1 MFKKT
6 NGAGIMHIYE
16 RLILENRAW
25 AEEKALED
33 PDFFHRTSGDQRP
46 DVLWIGCSD
55 SRVPAELIVNAQ
67 PGEIFVHRNIANQ
80 MVTTDFNSLSVLQFA
95 VEVLQ
100 VKHIIVCGH
109 HGCGGVRAAL
119 RSQSHELMFVNH
131 WLKSLRDIHR
141 FNQDEI
147 ESIKD
152 EEQRIHRMVELN
164 VVEQIY
170 NIAHTSIIQRAWH
183 HRQAPVLHGWVYAIG
198 DGHIRQ
204 MITLPPGSMIN
215 DIYR

>member
-1 MFKKT
+1 
-6 NGAGIMHIYE
+6 MHIYE

-25 AEEKALED
+25 AEEKALDD
-33 PDFFHRTSGDQRP
+33 PDFFRRTSGDQRP
-46 DVLWIGCSD
+46 EVLWIGCSD

-141 FNQDEI
+141 FNQQEL
-147 ESIKD
+147 EAFKD
-152 EEQRIHRMVELN
+152 EDQRVHRMVELN

-170 NIAHTSIIQRAWH
+170 NIAHTSIVQRAWQT
-183 HRQAPVLHGWVYAIG
+183 RQSPMLHGWVYAIG